1 MKCEL
6 CPRACRVDREASY
19 GYCRVGS
26 TAIVGRAAPHYWE
39 EPCICGKNGS
49 GTVFFSGCNLRCVF
63 CQNSKISR
71 EAYGR
76 EYSPE
81 GLSELYLDLQR
92 QGVSNINFVTPTP
105 WVRKI
110 KSSLDIAWE
119 RGLYLPTVYNCG
131 GYESVDALRSLRGYI
146 GVYMP
151 DFKYMSSALSE
162 KYSSAPD
169 YPEVAKRAL
178 YEMVNQRGELVFDGD
193 GMLVKGVIVR
203 HLVLPTHV
211 DDSLRVLEYLKNEYG
226 DNIIVSI
233 MSQYTPFSSCPPP
246 LDRRLSEEEY
256 ATVVNFAREIGI
268 KNAYIQDGE
277 AASESFIP
285 EFKN

>member
-1 MKCEL
+1 MICNI
-6 CPRACRVDREASY
+6 CPRKCGIDRDKTVGFCS
-19 GYCRVGS
+19 VGS
-26 TAIVGRAAPHYWE
+26 TALVSRTAPHYWE
-39 EPCICGKNGS
+39 EPCICGKGGS

-71 EAYGR
+71 GKCGK

-81 GLSELYLDLQR
+81 GLSELYLELQDK
-92 QGVSNINFVTPTP
+92 GVSNINFVTPTP
-105 WVRKI
+105 WVTQIRR
-110 KSSLDIAWE
+110 SLDIAWE
-119 RGLYLPTVYNCG
+119 KGLYLPTVYNCG
-131 GYESVDALRSLRGYI
+131 GYESVEALRSLRGYV

-151 DFKYMSSALSE
+151 DFKYMDTVLAQ

-178 YEMVNQRGELVFDGD
+178 YEMVNQRGELVYDGD
-193 GMLVKGVIVR
+193 GMLCKGVIVR

-211 DDSLRVLEYLKNEYG
+211 DDSFRVLEYLKKEYG
-226 DNIIVSI
+226 DGIIVSI

-246 LDRRLSEEEY
+246 LDRRVTPEEY
-256 ATVVNFAREIGI
+256 ASVVAFAESIGI
-268 KNAYIQDGE
+268 KNAFIQDGE

-285 EFKN
+285 EFE